1 MRLGSRRL
9 AEVRLGWPG
18 KTAGAALP
26 TVYGDGQPYYR
37 IEVRDASGDL
47 LATVPRWI
55 AADTEERINEPI
67 TLSLSIWY
75 GDFAAQYLVNPNQ
88 VWLYRGDGAT
98 PEHKCIIYRTRD
110 ESTEG
115 EVRTVQAHGLLRK
128 LADETVTE
136 YDTGEDGKPVRAI
149 VADLLGFQ
157 TLAPTI
163 RAGFIASAYG
173 NEVRVLR
180 VEYKTV
186 WQALDELRTTLGGVF
201 TLTPENRLDWRV
213 SSGVNIGHVIRIGRN
228 ATSVT
233 REMDYESV
241 FTRVVG
247 LGAGVSDD
255 TRLKVTVNDAAA
267 QALYGVRVGY
277 LNDQSITDED
287 ALTAAATAA
296 LNRWKV
302 PRTTYSVG
310 VIDLSRA
317 DLYSINF
324 EAFGVTLGTRV
335 NLIAAGIGLDI
346 DTRIASVRRDLAD
359 PLGVSVTVTDP
370 NAGDGVQGPDDG
382 GNDPERAEP
391 DDLESWAESV
401 ERRLQRTEGD
411 TGVLASVA
419 QAIGVGDTPS
429 ALGNVAWWDPDVPDG
444 NLPELLED
452 VLGSDDPDA
461 LDYQDALSD
470 FITGQVGGV
479 VPTPGGSTQAIATTG
494 AAGSS
499 GNFSRADHVHVGLP
513 WITATNAAGLASGGN
528 PAGVL
533 GWASTDLQWYIH
545 AGSDSWLRHLVTCEI
560 VNTLPAV
567 PSVGSRRVFWRST
580 SGGTGDD
587 QIWEAHAGQS
597 RWYPSQKPTNKS
609 GTP

>member
-9 AEVRLGWPG
+9 GEVRLGWPG

-55 AADTEERINEPI
+55 ASDTEERINEPI

-115 EVRTVQAHGLLRK
+115 EIRTVQAHGLLRK

-136 YDTGEDGKPVRAI
+136 YDTGEDGKQVRAI

-173 NEVRVLR
+173 NETRVLR

-267 QALYGVRVGY
+267 QTLYGVRVGY

-302 PRTTYSVG
+302 PRTKYSVG

-370 NAGDGVQGPDDG
+370 DAGEGVQGPDDG

-411 TGVLASVA
+411 TGVLGSVA
-419 QAIGVGDTPS
+419 SAIGVGS
-429 ALGNVAWWDPDVPDG
+429 SESSLGNVAWWDPSEPDG

-461 LDYQDALSD
+461 VSLQEALSD
-470 FITGQVGGV
+470 FV
-479 VPTPGGSTQAIATTG
+479 
-494 AAGSS
+494 AGSS
-499 GNFSRADHVHVGLP
+499 GAAQVTHYKVDEIEDDYLVCRAWNEESDTAVSETPLIVAKPRMLRRTPFDGESVAYQDGQTVGYVYSNGYTR
-513 WITATNAAGLASGGN
+513 TATDTGSSESEVQVVT
-528 PAGVL
+528 P
-533 GWASTDLQWYIH
+533 GWFEGDIIRATKKRVVVWIDDAFEY
-545 AGSDSWLRHLVTCEI
+545 ADYED
-560 VNTLPAV
+560 VNTGARTWAAV
-567 PSVGSRRVFWRST
+567 DV
-580 SGGTGDD
+580 
-587 QIWEAHAGQS
+587 E
-597 RWYPSQKPTNKS
+597 
-609 GTP
+609 